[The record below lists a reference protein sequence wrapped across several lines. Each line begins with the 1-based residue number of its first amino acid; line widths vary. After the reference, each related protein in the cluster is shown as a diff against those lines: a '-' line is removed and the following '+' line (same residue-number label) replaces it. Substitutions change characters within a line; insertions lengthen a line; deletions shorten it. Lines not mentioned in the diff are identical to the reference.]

1 IADTP
6 GHVQYTRNMV
16 TGASTANLAIVLV
29 DARQG
34 VVEQTRRHSL
44 IASLLRIPHLVYA
57 INKMDLVGWDEAA
70 YRRIEADVR
79 GLAAR
84 LDVQDLC
91 FIPMSALHGDNVVER
106 SANTPW
112 YKGPPLLHHLE
123 SVHIASDRNLIDV
136 RFPVQWVVRPQSA
149 EHHDY
154 RGYAGQVAGGVLRKG
169 DEVVVLPSGMN
180 SRIAK
185 IETFDGEL
193 EEAFPPMSVVVHLDN
208 DVDVS
213 RGDMLCRPNNRPVVG
228 QDLEAMVCW
237 MAEQPLSPR
246 GKYALKHTTRNT
258 RAMVSSIQYKLDV
271 NTGHRIEG
279 VQQLGL
285 NDLGRISLRTMAPI
299 CYDEY
304 RRNRATGS
312 FILVD
317 EATNATVGAGM
328 LLSEPR

>member
-1 IADTP
+1 
-6 GHVQYTRNMV
+6 
-16 TGASTANLAIVLV
+16 
-29 DARQG
+29 
-34 VVEQTRRHSL
+34 
-44 IASLLRIPHLVYA
+44 
-57 INKMDLVGWDEAA
+57 
-70 YRRIEADVR
+70 
-79 GLAAR
+79 
-84 LDVQDLC
+84 
-91 FIPMSALHGDNVVER
+91 
-106 SANTPW
+106 
-112 YKGPPLLHHLE
+112 
-123 SVHIASDRNLIDV
+123 
-136 RFPVQWVVRPQSA
+136 
-149 EHHDY
+149 
-154 RGYAGQVAGGVLRKG
+154 
-169 DEVVVLPSGMN
+169 
-180 SRIAK
+180 
-185 IETFDGEL
+185 
-193 EEAFPPMSVVVHLDN
+193 
-208 DVDVS
+208 
-213 RGDMLCRPNNRPVVG
+213 MLCRPNNRPVVG

-271 NTGHRIEG
+271 NTGHRNEG